1 MTEMHNT
8 RFHVLDAMAAVE
20 REISHRLGFGPSR
33 SLTMTEEE
41 TMQACAEA
49 AVEAWAEA
57 KHNRPDLEPRDTLE
71 QLCAEFIRL
80 HEAEI
85 AARVMAP

>member
-49 AVEAWAEA
+49 AVEAWQDA
-57 KHNRPDLEPRDTLE
+57 KRTQPDLEPRDALE

-80 HEAEI
+80 HDAEI